1 MSLHA
6 NFYTDYMDLVQP
18 HDVYMYYSRCKYIIV
33 VLRKGGI
40 STISPPELDAKSAY
54 DEDDFS
60 PFAITCLQETFYVT
74 DKKKISVFD
83 KTFQKRNVIT
93 HKYLTAPVGI
103 DSRSEQLFVL
113 NGKKKEVNT
122 SIVILQTDGTFIR
135 KIAENVFT
143 DPWSLKINSGGSL
156 VVSDTG
162 AYKLLIINKKTGN
175 CIYTYNL
182 PSKDGQGIQ
191 CRGLDIDNEDN
202 IFVSL
207 RREGL
212 RRQYEYIALF
222 SKDFTSHY
230 TICDDGSDPSY
241 FTTWKRLHGFREDIV
256 NGVWGPQIKPFN
268 FVRGIH
274 CNIFLKKNV
283 LFTVDAE
290 NECVRMLTLTTTN
303 DDVFK
308 EAGLAV

>member
-18 HDVYMYYSRCKYIIV
+18 HDVFMYYSRCKYIIV

-40 STISPPELDAKSAY
+40 STITPPELDAKSKY
-54 DEDDFS
+54 DEEDFS

-74 DKKKISVFD
+74 DKEKITVFD
-83 KTFQKRNVIT
+83 KTFQKKNDIT

-103 DSRSEQLFVL
+103 DSRGEQLFVL
-113 NGKKKEVNT
+113 NGKKKDVNT

-143 DPWSLKINSGGSL
+143 DPWSLKINSGGNL
-156 VVSDTG
+156 IVTDTG
-162 AYKLLIINKKTGN
+162 ACELLIINKETGN
-175 CIYTYNL
+175 CVHTHSI
-182 PSKDGQGIQ
+182 PPKDGQRIQ
-191 CRGLDIDNEDN
+191 CRGLDIDDDDN

-212 RRQYEYIALF
+212 RRQYEYIELF
-222 SKDFTSHY
+222 SKDFTSNY
-230 TICDDGSDPSY
+230 TICDDGSDPSK
-241 FTTWKRLHGFREDIV
+241 FAGWNSLHSIREDFV
-256 NGVWGPQIKPFN
+256 KATRGPQIKPLN

-283 LFTVDAE
+283 LLIVDAE

-303 DDVFK
+303 Q
-308 EAGLAV
+308 